1 MRNNTDIRHGRHCV
15 FKLHVHL
22 VLVTKYRRGVFTK
35 AVLNEL
41 REIFSAVCT
50 DFEAERVE
58 FDGEDDYVHQLVNY
72 PPKVAVSALVNS
84 LNGVSSSM
92 IRKKITLKSKR
103 NYGVVRY
110 GRQVTLRVVVAVRLY
125 RLFVSTLNNKER
137 LNHYFRDL
145 SRLHPRHERRGFT
158 LHMDKTLIRFYR
170 TACRQLKRQVL

>member
-1 MRNNTDIRHGRHCV
+1 M
-15 FKLHVHL
+15 
-22 VLVTKYRRGVFTK
+22 LVTKYRRGVFTK

-41 REIFSAVCT
+41 REIFFAVCT

-58 FDGEDDYVHQLVNY
+58 FDGEDDHVHLLVNY

-84 LNGVSSSM
+84 LKGVSSRM

-103 NYGVVRY
+103 NYGVY

-125 RLFVSTLNNKER
+125 RLFVSTLNNKDR

-158 LHMDKTLIRFYR
+158 LHMDKTLIRF
-170 TACRQLKRQVL
+170 